1 MSRLLRK
8 RFAASGLG
16 FRIGIERTGE
26 YGVHDAKQIG
36 LVARE
41 SRIAAFADVDL
52 WEIAAWLDTVSVV
65 FRTLLPKCLGQERL
79 ARHMVTI
86 GLHVREHGAAMNAPS
101 LLTFVTV
108 VLNKQQ
114 WHEPSAATEVY
125 RIRAN
130 TANRCAVGLPL
141 DVVGVAETSSPTTG
155 GGLEPHSD

>member
-1 MSRLLRK
+1 MGILKQLASRCVLQGPNDVAIAPQEVC
-8 RFAASGLG
+8 RFWVG

-108 VLNKQQ
+108 VLNKQHGMNLQ
-114 WHEPSAATEVY
+114 PQPKYTGSGRTRQTDVRSA
-125 RIRAN
+125 
-130 TANRCAVGLPL
+130 C
-141 DVVGVAETSSPTTG
+141 
-155 GGLEPHSD
+155 HWK